1 MSTTQPPL
9 VTAWLHQDESKTLE
23 FKRVVK
29 GMSVTSCLES
39 LTAFA
44 NTQGGLLILG
54 MEDFRKA
61 RGEDRLYGIEEHPD
75 LVDELRRQM
84 RARVQPAMGGDLMP
98 EPVFHPI
105 PCRLRNGQPG
115 TLIAIEVRPSLDLH
129 SIEGGGTWE
138 RLDRSNR
145 QMTAQEIMRRRLRL
159 GAVSALDYPV
169 DVSVELLDTIWWQ
182 DYRNQRSLTRPLE
195 EALKHLG
202 LLKQVDGIW
211 KPTRLAV
218 LLFAEFP
225 SDLLGE
231 KCAIRLFH
239 YQGDQIQHAG
249 ATTNLVKPP
258 RTISGPAV
266 RQIREALKAVEEELA
281 AGVQVS
287 PMGFELVQR
296 YPRRA
301 IQEAITNAVI
311 HRDYSLPADIH
322 IRVFSD
328 RIEVE
333 SPGGL
338 PHRLTPQSLG
348 LVRSMPRNPSL
359 VNHLREFPAPPNQ
372 DAGEG
377 IPMMR
382 ALMRQADLYPPLFLL
397 PRGAEWESVEVA
409 LLNDSRPT
417 AWDQVSDYLDKH
429 GEVGNAEVR
438 DILQT
443 KDTLGVSKMLREWV
457 EARLLEVV
465 DPAAAKQHR
474 RYRKPGLPP
483 EADLFAG
490 LAGNEPPTPP
500 QPIDPSH
507 T

>member
-1 MSTTQPPL
+1 MTAEQNPL
-9 VTAWLHQDESKTLE
+9 VATWLLLDESKTLE

-44 NTQGGLLILG
+44 NTAGGLLILG
-54 MEDFRKA
+54 MEDLRKA
-61 RGEDRLYGIEEHPD
+61 QGEDRLYGIEEHPD
-75 LVDELRRQM
+75 LVDELRRQV
-84 RARVQPAMGGDLMP
+84 RNRVQPTMGGNLMS

-105 PCRLRNGQPG
+105 RCRLRNGQPG

-138 RLDRSNR
+138 RLERSNR
-145 QMTAQEIMRRRLRL
+145 QMTAQEIVARRFRL
-159 GAVSALDYPV
+159 GAVSALDFPV
-169 DVSVELLDTIWWQ
+169 DVPVELLDTVWWQ
-182 DYRNQRSLTRPLE
+182 DYRNQRGLTRPQA

-202 LLKQVDGIW
+202 LLKQVDGAW

-239 YQGDQIQHAG
+239 YQGDQILHSG
-249 ATTNLVKPP
+249 ATTNLVKQP
-258 RTISGPAV
+258 RTIGGPAL

-281 AGVQVS
+281 AGVQMS
-287 PMGFELVQR
+287 PMGFELIQR

-322 IRVFSD
+322 IRIFSD

-338 PHRLTPQSLG
+338 PHRLKPQDLG
-348 LVRSMPRNPSL
+348 RVRSMPRNLSL
-359 VNHLREFPAPPNQ
+359 VNHLREFPVPPNQ

-377 IPMMR
+377 IPMMLT
-382 ALMRQADLYPPLFLL
+382 LMRQADLYPPLFLL
-397 PRGAEWESVEVA
+397 PRGEEWEFVEVA
-409 LLNDSRPT
+409 LLNESRPT

-429 GEVGNAEVR
+429 DEIGNAEVR
-438 DILQT
+438 RILQT

-457 EARLLEVV
+457 RTRLLEVV
-465 DPAAAKQHR
+465 DMAAAKQNR
-474 RYRKPGLPP
+474 RYRKPGIPV

-490 LAGNEPPTPP
+490 LAGNEPPPPP
-500 QPIDPSH
+500 QPLDLSH

>member
-1 MSTTQPPL
+1 L
-9 VTAWLHQDESKTLE
+9 DETKHLE
-23 FKRVVK
+23 FKRVRGGEITK
-29 GMSVTSCLES
+29 ILLT

-44 NTQGGLLILG
+44 NTAGGLLVLG
-54 MEDFRKA
+54 MEDLRKA
-61 RGEDRLYGIEEHPD
+61 QGVDRLYGIEENEAA
-75 LVDELRRQM
+75 LDEVIREHRR
-84 RARVQPAMGGDLMP
+84 RIVPPLGGELGP
-98 EPVFHPI
+98 EPVFHRL
-105 PCRLRNGQPG
+105 PCTLRNGQPG
-115 TLIAIEVRPSLDLH
+115 HLVAVEVRPSRDLH
-129 SIEGGGTWE
+129 SLAEGGTWE
-138 RLDRSNR
+138 RLDKGNR

-169 DVSVELLDTIWWQ
+169 DVSVELLDTVWWQ
-182 DYRNQRSLTRPLE
+182 DYRNQRGLTRPLE

-202 LLKQVDGIW
+202 LLKLVDGVW

-239 YQGDQIQHAG
+239 YQGEQILHVG

-258 RTISGPAV
+258 RTIGGPAV

-287 PMGFELVQR
+287 PMGFEVIQR

-322 IRVFSD
+322 IRIFSD

-338 PHRLTPQSLG
+338 PHRLTPQNLG

-409 LLNDSRPT
+409 LLNEARPT

-429 GEVGNAEVR
+429 ADLGNAEVR
-438 DILQT
+438 EILQT
-443 KDTLGVSKMLREWV
+443 DDTLKVSKMLREWV
-457 EARLLEVV
+457 SARILEVV
-465 DPAAAKQHR
+465 DASTAKQNR

-490 LAGNEPPTPP
+490 LAGNDNPTPP
-500 QPIDPSH
+500 QPPDLPS

>member
-1 MSTTQPPL
+1 MTLDQNSLVANWLPL
-9 VTAWLHQDESKTLE
+9 DESRTLE
-23 FKRVVK
+23 FKRVVR

-61 RGEDRLYGIEEHPD
+61 QGEDRLYGIEEHPD
-75 LVDELRRQM
+75 LVDELRRQV
-84 RARVQPAMGGDLMP
+84 RNRVQPNMGGNLMP

-105 PCRLRNGQPG
+105 RCRLRNGQPG

-138 RLDRSNR
+138 RLERSNR
-145 QMTAQEIMRRRLRL
+145 QMTAREIVARRFRL
-159 GAVSALDYPV
+159 GAVSALDLPV
-169 DVSVELLDTIWWQ
+169 DVPVEVLDTVWWQ
-182 DYRNQRSLTRPLE
+182 DYRNQRGLTRPHE

-202 LLKQVDGIW
+202 LLKQVDEAW

-225 SDLLGE
+225 SDLMGE

-239 YQGDQIQHAG
+239 YQGDQIHHAG

-258 RTISGPAV
+258 RTIGGPAL
-266 RQIREALKAVEEELA
+266 RQIREGLKAVEEELA
-281 AGVQVS
+281 SGVQVS

-322 IRVFSD
+322 IRIFSD

-338 PHRLTPQSLG
+338 PHRLKPQDLG
-348 LVRSMPRNPSL
+348 YVRSMPRNLGL
-359 VNHLREFPAPPNQ
+359 VNHLREFPVPPNQ

-397 PRGAEWESVEVA
+397 PRGMEWESVEVA
-409 LLNDSRPT
+409 LLNESRPT

-429 GEVGNAEVR
+429 DEIGNAEVR
-438 DILQT
+438 KILQT

-457 EARLLEVV
+457 RARLLVVV
-465 DPAAAKQHR
+465 DMAAAKQNR
-474 RYRKPGLPP
+474 RYRKPGIPVEP
-483 EADLFAG
+483 DLFAG
-490 LAGNEPPTPP
+490 LAGNEPPPPP
-500 QPIDPSH
+500 QPLDLSN